1 MLLFCIFWKS
11 KGKLVAFY
19 LLPPESK
26 ETGQLRMEQAEA
38 ILEMDV

>member
-1 MLLFCIFWKS
+1 MLLFCIFCKI

-26 ETGQLRMEQAEA
+26 ETEQLRMEEAEA
-38 ILEMDV
+38 ILEMDI